1 MPNHVHLLVAPST
14 SEGLAA
20 AIGKTHHHYTSRVNK
35 RRKWKGCL
43 WQGRFFSAPMDEL
56 HVLHTTNYILSNPV
70 RANLVE
76 MAFEWPHSSAKAH
89 LGLESDPVVDAT
101 FLAARIEDWD
111 RYLNIAT
118 SENEADRLRSH
129 TRTGRPLGGNRFL
142 SEVEKFTGRKI
153 RRYPD

>member
-1 MPNHVHLLVAPST
+1 
-14 SEGLAA
+14 
-20 AIGKTHHHYTSRVNK
+20 
-35 RRKWKGCL
+35 
-43 WQGRFFSAPMDEL
+43 MDEL
-56 HVLHTTNYILSNPV
+56 HVLHTTNYILANPV

-89 LGLESDPVVDAT
+89 LGLESDPVIDAT